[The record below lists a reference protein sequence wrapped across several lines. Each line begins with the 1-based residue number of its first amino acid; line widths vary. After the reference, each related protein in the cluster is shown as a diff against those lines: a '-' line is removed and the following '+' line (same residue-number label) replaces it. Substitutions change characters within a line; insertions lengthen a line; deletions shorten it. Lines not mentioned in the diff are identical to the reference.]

1 MLDGLKQAVATKK
14 VLLPTRVITYAWGE
28 RYVNELLSYTIP
40 ALLAPGN
47 LPYVAAQVPCEL
59 VILSEQRL
67 FEAIE
72 NHNAIKQAKKHCSLR
87 LISLDDLVT
96 TPESYGLALTF
107 ALHRG
112 FADLGPAMTDNWQIF
127 LNADFLLAENSL
139 KHLLDRLMDG
149 ERLVA
154 SPSYCVNSA
163 AVIPELKKFVDP
175 VSGSLVIPPREMA
188 KLILQHRHNTIIGK
202 TLNQNQFHL
211 RYTDQFYW
219 EVNPKTLIGHQMP
232 VAIVGMRP
240 EVYIAEP
247 NAFWD
252 HGLIY
257 EFCPTTKPCVLG
269 DSDEF
274 LMMELRDKD
283 VSKDEI
289 IYGLPFAEDLAEKM
303 ILWVTPYQR
312 DFVRYPLI
320 LHADEIPQNVDD
332 GFAKLKAYV
341 DHVFSYVPDE
351 LPSHLDHP
359 QWAYHSSRFT
369 QARNKYIAE
378 QVKKL
383 PTGEALPFFLK
394 SDQDLWEFE
403 LQKRELLRA
412 RQNVVE
418 MMQRQIDLLRAAAAK
433 SQEELYKEK
442 AALDER
448 FVKEVNS
455 AAIMQMA
462 AAKWAK
468 PSNLS
473 RILISDS
480 GFRKALKNHSDA
492 MSRLQ
497 AIDENEKI
505 IDAVAG
511 YYEAEIK
518 AIDEKIA
525 EIENSRPLL
534 IAEDIPSATIFK
546 KMRRGRKTSHSHT
559 AHTSRLRRLAREI
572 YYAILGK
579 WPFVKPTSPYF
590 VALQPLRQSLK
601 AAADGRAQDI
611 LFVGER
617 TVNLD
622 DLISL
627 NGINAWADVSVLT
640 SQLGFGIHT
649 RPPQFDVCV
658 CDLTFDEIRKFPDIY
673 RGLQRFAR
681 PGATVIA
688 FHLNNNGEILPTTD
702 IDFARGLPASA
713 TRVYGVGN
721 RTIQRN
727 MLRYQSAISSAGGGI
742 LPKLMSLIRL
752 GLLLPRVRLA
762 QPPDASFAP
771 LSGPPVPP
779 TSASITIVTTMLEFD
794 DDDGSLEYARAVG
807 IYVDGVEAP
816 VNATS
821 EVSKDVAVQADTKII
836 LTFGQSNAANT
847 GEKRH
852 TACDKVHVFNPMD
865 GKFYRAVDPLPGASN
880 GDGSVWSYLGDLLVD
895 AGDSSVL
902 FVPIAFGGTFI
913 KDWAPG
919 GNCYRRLIFTLQR
932 MRVAGLTPSIMC
944 WHQGEADANHTQ
956 ISTEKYLVDFI
967 AMLNAVRSFGI
978 DAPVYCALG
987 TLCEAGEHPY
997 DNKDAIRRAQQQLTT
1012 MKRGVLPGPDTDLIG
1027 VEHRFD
1033 RCHFSE
1039 SGQKLAAQAWFDA
1052 IQSSQDARNVG

>member
-1 MLDGLKQAVATKK
+1 MGTKK
-14 VLLPTRVITYAWGE
+14 TALPTRVITYAWGE

-47 LPYVAAQVPCEL
+47 LPYVASQVPCEL

-72 NHNAIKQAKKHCSLR
+72 NHNSVKQAKKHCSLR

-96 TPESYGLALTF
+96 APESYGLALTF

-112 FADLGPAMTDNWQIF
+112 FADLGPAMVDNWQIF
-127 LNADFLLAENSL
+127 LNADFLLAEGSL
-139 KHLLDRLMDG
+139 RNLLDRLMDG

-163 AVIPELKKFVDP
+163 GVIPELKKFVDP
-175 VSGSLVIPPREMA
+175 ASGALVIPPREMA
-188 KLILQHRHNTIIGK
+188 KLILQHRHNTVIGK

-211 RYTDQFYW
+211 RYTEQFYW
-219 EVNPKTLIGHQMP
+219 DVDSTTLIGHQMP

-240 EVYIAEP
+240 EVYIDEP
-247 NAFWD
+247 NSFWD
-252 HGLIY
+252 HGLIH
-257 EFCPTTKPCVLG
+257 EFCPTVAPCVLG

-283 VSKDEI
+283 VSRDQI
-289 IYGLPFAEDLAEKM
+289 IYGLPSAEDLAEKM

-312 DFVRYPLI
+312 EFARYPLI
-320 LHADEIPQNVDD
+320 LHAGGIPATVED

-359 QWAYHSSRFT
+359 QWIYHSGKFA
-369 QARNKYIAE
+369 QARGKYIAE
-378 QVKKL
+378 RIKKL
-383 PTGEALPFFLK
+383 APGEAPPIFLK
-394 SDQDLWEFE
+394 SDRDLWQFE
-403 LQKRELLRA
+403 LQKSDLLRA
-412 RQNVVE
+412 RQNVTDI
-418 MMQRQIDLLRAAAAK
+418 MQRQIALLKSAAAK
-433 SQEELYKEK
+433 SQEKLSRQK
-442 AALDER
+442 ATIDDK
-448 FVKEVNS
+448 FVKDVNEI
-455 AAIMQMA
+455 AIAQMA
-462 AAKWAK
+462 TPEWAGA
-468 PSNLS
+468 SSLS
-473 RILISDS
+473 HKLIADV
-480 GFRKALKNHSDA
+480 GFRKALKDHSEA
-492 MSRLQ
+492 TMRLH
-497 AIDENEKI
+497 AIDENEKV
-505 IDAVAG
+505 IDAVARL
-511 YYEAEIK
+511 YQAEID
-518 AIDEKIA
+518 AIDRKIA
-525 EIENSRPLL
+525 AIESSRPPL

-546 KMRRGRKTSHSHT
+546 KMRRGRKTSPTHT
-559 AHTSRLRRLAREI
+559 APTSKLRRFAREI

-579 WPFVKPTSPYF
+579 WPFVKRTSPYF
-590 VALQPLRQSLK
+590 AALQPLRQSLK

-611 LFVGER
+611 LFVGDR
-617 TVNLD
+617 TVGLD

-640 SQLGFGIHT
+640 SQREFGAHN

-658 CDLTFDEIRKFPDIY
+658 CDLTFEEICQFPDIY
-673 RGLQRFAR
+673 RGLRRFAR

-688 FHLNNNGEILPTTD
+688 FHFNNGDDTLPTSNF
-702 IDFARGLPASA
+702 DFSRGLPSLA
-713 TRVYGVGN
+713 TRIYAVGN
-721 RTIQRN
+721 RSMQRH
-727 MLRYQSAISSAGGGI
+727 LVRYQNAISSAGGGVG
-742 LPKLMSLIRL
+742 KLISLVKL
-752 GLLLPRVRLA
+752 AFLLPRIRLA
-762 QPPDASFAP
+762 QLANSFFAP
-771 LSGPPVPP
+771 RAGTTIPSDSL
-779 TSASITIVTTMLEFD
+779 SITIVTKMMDFE
-794 DDDGSLEYARAVG
+794 DDDGSLEYARAAG

-816 VNATS
+816 VDPRL
-821 EVSKDVAVQADTKII
+821 EVPREVALQADTRVI
-836 LTFGQSNAANT
+836 LTFGQSNAANS

-852 TACDKVHVFNPMD
+852 AACDRVHVFNPLD
-865 GKFYRAVDPLPGASN
+865 GKFYRSADPLPGASN
-880 GDGSVWSYLGDLLVD
+880 SDGSVWSYLGDLLVN
-895 AGDSSVL
+895 AVDSSVL

-978 DAPVYCALG
+978 DAPVYCALA

-1027 VEHRFD
+1027 IEHRFD

-1052 IQSSQDARNVG
+1052 IQSSQTARNVARPV